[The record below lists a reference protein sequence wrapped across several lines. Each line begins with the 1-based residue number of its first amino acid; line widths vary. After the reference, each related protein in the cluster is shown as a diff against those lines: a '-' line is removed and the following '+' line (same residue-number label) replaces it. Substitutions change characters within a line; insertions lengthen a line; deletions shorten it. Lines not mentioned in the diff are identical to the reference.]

1 MFTRTLSD
9 NTAAA
14 LATLGTSN
22 ICNGAYLAGGT
33 ALALHLGHRISVDL
47 DFFNP
52 LHFDSHE
59 IVTKLKTLGEYESD
73 QQTEKTINGVF
84 NSVKFSYFYYSYK
97 LVAET
102 VDFEGIKLASLEDI
116 AAMKLVAITGRGTKK
131 DYVDL
136 YFLSNR
142 YTFEEMFGFYDKKY
156 GVLDANMMTLIKSLS
171 YFFDADES
179 EMPVMIKETLWDDVK
194 KFFVQEVKTLSK
206 KYFG

>member
-84 NSVKFSYFYYSYK
+84 NSVKFSYFYYSSK